1 MICVRTTIDFFNLL
15 YFVCT
20 VQSGHDYNGSEWK
33 WHCIL
38 CMANLC
44 ICACSRLL
52 WALRKIHNNVH
63 FNFKVNNAVNKS
75 LFMAFFFFSNSTFG
89 SYLVFYLLPLN
100 YRQHLSGLLWWMKYT
115 RSLFLYVIFKLAN
128 TIVLSLWNN
137 FNWALNS
144 DMEIDIG
151 SQESNIIL
159 PM

>member
-75 LFMAFFFFSNSTFG
+75 LFMAFFFFQTQPLAAIWCFICYHLTIDSIWVACFGEWSTPEVCFFMW
-89 SYLVFYLLPLN
+89 YLNL
-100 YRQHLSGLLWWMKYT
+100 Q
-115 RSLFLYVIFKLAN
+115 
-128 TIVLSLWNN
+128 
-137 FNWALNS
+137 
-144 DMEIDIG
+144 
-151 SQESNIIL
+151 IL
-159 PM
+159 